1 MREGVVIRNNTK
13 DEQTADAVRLSPSY
27 PVLNMVKEFLVSYT
41 VIIPARY
48 QCKSAMTRHF
58 GS

>member
-48 QCKSAMTRHF
+48 HVKVP
-58 GS
+58 